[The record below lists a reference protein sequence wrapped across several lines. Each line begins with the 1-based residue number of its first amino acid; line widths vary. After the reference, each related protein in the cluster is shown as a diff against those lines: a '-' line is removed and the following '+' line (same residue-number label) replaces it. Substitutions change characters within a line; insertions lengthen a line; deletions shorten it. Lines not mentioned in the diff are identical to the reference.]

1 MTLHKEH
8 HSSVYATT
16 LCNKCGIVWKIG
28 SISNMCILNRHQL
41 YLHRNPPEPHQA
53 SSQETSG
60 TSPGICAKT
69 PPEPCKVS
77 APEPSGTSQGICP
90 EPSAPEPSGT
100 ARNPPELHGTLR
112 NLTGYLHRNPL
123 HRNRTRYLHRN
134 PPEPCPEPAEA
145 ASPDRTGANLG

>member
-100 ARNPPELHGTLR
+100 ARNPPEP
-112 NLTGYLHRNPL
+112 HRL
-123 HRNRTRYLHRN
+123 SA
-134 PPEPCPEPAEA
+134 PEPSAPEPHQVSAPEP
-145 ASPDRTGANLG
+145 SRTLSGTCWSCVTRSHRS